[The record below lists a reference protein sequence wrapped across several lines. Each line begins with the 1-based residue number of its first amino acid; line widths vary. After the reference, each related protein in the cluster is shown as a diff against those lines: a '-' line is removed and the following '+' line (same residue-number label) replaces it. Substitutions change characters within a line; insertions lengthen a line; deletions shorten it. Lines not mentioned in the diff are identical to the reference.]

1 MIEEGQIVL
10 LRFPYADAGGLTKVR
25 PGAIVRKLPGDY
37 DDWLVC
43 MVSSQ
48 LDQAIEGLDETLAET
63 DDDFLATGLK
73 APSVIRVSRVA
84 VCHGSSLLGAIG
96 RLSGTRLDRIRDSLA
111 GWISVA
117 KQ

>member
-10 LRFPYADAGGLTKVR
+10 LRFPYADGKGLTKVR

-48 LDQAIEGLDETLAET
+48 LEEAIEGLDETLTET
-63 DDDFLATGLK
+63 DDDFLSTGLK

-111 GWISVA
+111 RWISVA
-117 KQ
+117 TR

>member
-10 LRFPYADAGGLTKVR
+10 LRFPYADGKGLTKVR

-48 LDQAIEGLDETLAET
+48 LEEAIEGLDETLTET
-63 DDDFLATGLK
+63 DDDFLSTGLK
-73 APSVIRVSRVA
+73 ATSVIRVSRVA

-96 RLSGTRLDRIRDSLA
+96 RLSGTRLDRIKNSLA
-111 GWISVA
+111 RWISVA
-117 KQ
+117 TR